1 MRYTYLLINLFSVL
15 IPFIFSFHPRIR
27 FSKHFKAFFFSNII
41 TAIIF
46 IAWDVLF
53 TYKGVWGFNEK
64 YLTGPKLFN
73 IPLEEVLF
81 FICIPFACI
90 FTYHSLNRFFKLKWS
105 ERSETVFTIA
115 LIVILAVLGIINL
128 DRSYTATTF
137 ISTGIL
143 LAILKF
149 IFRID
154 WLSKF
159 YSSYLILLIPFLIV
173 NGLLTGTGLQEP
185 VVWYDNMENLGIRI
199 LTIPVEDIFYGM
211 ELIMLNLFF
220 YHGLKSTLSAKSSNY
235 INYF

>member
-1 MRYTYLLINLFSVL
+1 MRYTYLLINIFSIL

-27 FSKHFKAFFFSNII
+27 FSKHFKAFIFSNII
-41 TAIIF
+41 TAIVF
-46 IAWDVLF
+46 IVWDIGF

-64 YLTGPKLFN
+64 YLLGPHLFN
-73 IPLEEVLF
+73 IPLEEVMF

-90 FTYHSLNRFFKLKWS
+90 FTYHSLNRFFKLKWR
-105 ERSETVFTIA
+105 ERSEKVFTIVFITL
-115 LIVILAVLGIINL
+115 LIGLGLFNL

-143 LAILKF
+143 LAVFKF
-149 IFRID
+149 IFRIE

-159 YSSYLILLIPFLIV
+159 YSSYLILLIPFFIV

-220 YHGLKSTLSAKSSNY
+220 YHGFKSTLSAKSSNY